1 MNPSSEK
8 ASLAYHIA
16 QEGLKTDEG
25 EEGPAN
31 AENTD
36 WNVALARKAAFA
48 GVDEQH
54 NK

>member
-1 MNPSSEK
+1 VNSSTEK

-16 QEGLKTDEG
+16 QEVLKTDEG

-31 AENTD
+31 ADDTD
-36 WNVALARKAAFA
+36 WNVSLARKAAFA